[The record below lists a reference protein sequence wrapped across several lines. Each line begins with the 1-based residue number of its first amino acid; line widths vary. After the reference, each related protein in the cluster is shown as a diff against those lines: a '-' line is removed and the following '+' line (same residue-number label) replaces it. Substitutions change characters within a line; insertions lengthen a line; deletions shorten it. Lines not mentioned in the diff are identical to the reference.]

1 MLMKR
6 KTLAFVL
13 IVVIALSVA
22 SWLVYNQISDL
33 QNQISELKSQNDELE
48 DQIGRLQNQNSVL
61 QDRLNETY
69 GASPVHIAS
78 VKMIGW
84 SPIGGLTIASKVN
97 VTVQNH
103 GFTDLSGLALTV
115 RLVNNNT
122 EVGNGYVQQIDGL
135 RAGESREFSGNIFYG
150 LGSSFQIESRL
161 KLGDVVLDE
170 YIGANSTLT

>member
-1 MLMKR
+1 MKR
-6 KTLAFVL
+6 KALALIL

-22 SWLVYNQISDL
+22 SWLVHNQISDL
-33 QNQISELKSQNDELE
+33 QNQISEQKSQNDELQ
-48 DQIGRLQNQNSVL
+48 DQIRILQHQNSVL
-61 QDRLNETY
+61 QYRLNETY
-69 GASPVHIAS
+69 GASPVHITS
-78 VKMIGW
+78 VKNIGW
-84 SPIGGLTIASKVN
+84 TPLGGLTIASKVN

-103 GFTDLSGLALTV
+103 SFTDLSGLTLTV

-150 LGSSFQIESRL
+150 LGSSLQIESRV